1 MEEEKS
7 EELDVSYGVENIEE
21 SKELVEKPAKTT
33 KKKTRKKARKS
44 KAKSDV
50 TEKVESKPPKK
61 NLIDEIN
68 EMKSEGKVDTQEF
81 RTKMGQLET
90 VLGVDS
96 INPFGTNELDIFE
109 DKMKEMN
116 YADLQNLAYKVGI
129 NPFRGGSAIKSSLIS
144 EFKNY
149 NRNNM
154 RNIMPEASQ
163 TIQLDPNNP
172 QHAKTIKILG
182 EI

>member
-1 MEEEKS
+1 MEEKKS

-21 SKELVEKPAKTT
+21 SKELVKKPT

-44 KAKSDV
+44 KAKKEESKK
-50 TEKVESKPPKK
+50 EESKPPKK

-68 EMKSEGKVDTQEF
+68 EMKSEGNVDTKEF
-81 RTKMGQLET
+81 RDKMGELEK

-109 DKMKEMN
+109 SKLKEMN
-116 YADLQNLAYKVGI
+116 FADLQNLAYKVGI
-129 NPFRGGSAIKSSLIS
+129 NPFRGAGAIKNALIA

-154 RNIMPEASQ
+154 RNIMPTPTEA
-163 TIQLDPNNP
+163 IKLDPNNP
-172 QHAKTIKILG
+172 QHAKTIQILG
-182 EI
+182 EL

>member
-7 EELDVSYGVENIEE
+7 EEMDVSYGVEKLEE
-21 SKELVEKPAKTT
+21 SKEPVEKPAKKT
-33 KKKTRKKARKS
+33 KKKTRKKTT
-44 KAKSDV
+44 KAKKVSE
-50 TEKVESKPPKK
+50 EKPKELKK

-68 EMKSEGKVDTQEF
+68 EMKSEGKVNSEEF
-81 RTKMGQLET
+81 KGKMGELEN

-116 YADLQNLAYKVGI
+116 HADLQNLAYKVGV
-129 NPFRGGSAIKSSLIS
+129 NPFRGGSALKSMLVR
-144 EFKNY
+144 EFKDY

-163 TIQLDPNNP
+163 TIRLDPNNP

>member
-7 EELDVSYGVENIEE
+7 EEMDVSYGVEKLEE
-21 SKELVEKPAKTT
+21 SKEPVEKPAKKT
-33 KKKTRKKARKS
+33 KKKTRKKTT
-44 KAKSDV
+44 KAK
-50 TEKVESKPPKK
+50 KVSEDKPKELKK

-68 EMKSEGKVDTQEF
+68 EMKSEGKVNSEEF
-81 RTKMGQLET
+81 KGKMGELEN

-116 YADLQNLAYKVGI
+116 HADLQNLAYKVGV
-129 NPFRGGSAIKSSLIS
+129 NPFRGGSALKSMLVR
-144 EFKNY
+144 EFKDY

-163 TIQLDPNNP
+163 TIRLDPNNP